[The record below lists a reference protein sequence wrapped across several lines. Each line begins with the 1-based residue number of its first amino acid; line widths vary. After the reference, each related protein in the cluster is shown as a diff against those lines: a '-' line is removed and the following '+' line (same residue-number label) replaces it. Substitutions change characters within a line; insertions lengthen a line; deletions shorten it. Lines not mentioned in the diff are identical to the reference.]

1 MDTHSRLRQ
10 LLEERGWTEYR
21 LAKKCGLSQST
32 LANIFKRNTIYR
44 KYRDVMYQAAF
55 QVLNDRVTAEDAVH
69 DAFLSILDHI
79 HKIDLFGQGRSY
91 GLAVV
96 LARNKA
102 VDIIRRSKPSVS
114 LEGMEGMEEGA
125 LVVDADLET
134 EIPCNL
140 LDTLPDC
147 YSSVLKLRVFGFTPT
162 EIAELQD
169 INILTVYKRIA
180 RGKKMILEKIRK
192 ERL

>member
-1 MDTHSRLRQ
+1 MEATH
-10 LLEERGWTEYR
+10 LLQQKKPGYYALWNHILQVSMADLKKNYENLQVTFDLWKKESDAQPYIPEMVEY
-21 LAKKCGLSQST
+21 LKEKGYAYES
-32 LANIFKRNTIYR
+32 
-44 KYRDVMYQAAF
+44 
-55 QVLNDRVTAEDAVH
+55 
-69 DAFLSILDHI
+69 
-79 HKIDLFGQGRSY
+79 
-91 GLAVV
+91 
-96 LARNKA
+96 
-102 VDIIRRSKPSVS
+102 
-114 LEGMEGMEEGA
+114 EGA

>member
-1 MDTHSRLRQ
+1 MLAFYLTLLAPDDQEKRQ
-10 LLEERGWTEYR
+10 DFET
-21 LAKKCGLSQST
+21 
-32 LANIFKRNTIYR
+32 FYR

-114 LEGMEGMEEGA
+114 LEGMVGMEEGA